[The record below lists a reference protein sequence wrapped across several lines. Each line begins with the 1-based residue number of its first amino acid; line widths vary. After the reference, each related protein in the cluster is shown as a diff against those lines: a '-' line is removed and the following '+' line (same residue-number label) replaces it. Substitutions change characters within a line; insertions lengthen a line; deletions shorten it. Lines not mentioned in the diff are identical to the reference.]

1 MTYTRVQSASNGA
14 VTASFTLT
22 LPNTPTQGNLLVA
35 CATSGS
41 AITNPTG
48 WTVTNRR
55 DAQNCAVMYH
65 KIAGTNESK
74 TLTLSQSSNNI
85 AGAIVEY
92 AGNTSSPLD
101 VAANTGGTND
111 TGAYSI
117 GPTSVTTTADSDL
130 IIGAALI
137 RASATAGNP
146 TAGSWTGGL
155 SNVIS
160 RSDGTTA
167 ASNITNYCFVGD
179 DLDGGAAGTHS
190 STASWSTTQFK
201 QRTLIVA
208 GFKADLSTP
217 VATPNPPGGFFAFL

>member
-1 MTYTRVQSASNGA
+1 MAYTRVQSASNGA
-14 VTASFTLT
+14 VTASFALT
-22 LPNTPTQGNLLVA
+22 LPNTPTPGNLLVA

-41 AITNPTG
+41 AITNPSG

-65 KIAGTNESK
+65 KIAGASESK
-74 TLTLSQSSNNI
+74 TLTLSQGSNNI
-85 AGAIVEY
+85 AGAIIEY
-92 AGNTSSPLD
+92 AGNTAAPLD
-101 VAANTGGTND
+101 AAANTGGTND

-117 GPTSVTTTADSDL
+117 GPTSVTTTGANDL
-130 IIGAALI
+130 IIGAALL
-137 RASATAGNP
+137 RASAAAGNP
-146 TAGSWTGGL
+146 TAPSWTGGL
-155 SNVIS
+155 SNVIA

-179 DLDGGAAGTHS
+179 DLDGDAAGAHF

-208 GFKADLSTP
+208 AFTT
-217 VATPNPPGGFFAFL
+217 VAAPARTVNRGAFFAVT